1 MNRKLAYCKVLVNT
15 YFNSITKEQFVKL
28 MPYILKHISN
38 DSDYDYERKL
48 NNIITIIEGY
58 NIPTINNIDINAIKK
73 DIKNLIYDSDVVIMD
88 TIKIIDIDPIGNTA
102 TIKYKRTDCNYD
114 NTISFDYTD
123 YLKKQLNN

>member
-1 MNRKLAYCKVLVNT
+1 MNRKLNCYEVLVNT

-38 DSDYDYERKL
+38 DSDYYYERKL

-58 NIPTINNIDINAIKK
+58 NIPTINSIDINAIKN
-73 DIKNLIYDSDVVIMD
+73 DIKNLIYNSDLVAMD
-88 TIKIIDIDPIGNTA
+88 TIKITNIDPIGNTA
-102 TIKYKRTDCNYD
+102 TIKYKRTDCDYD

-123 YLKKQLNN
+123 YLKK